1 VQPNHATL
9 VLDILVYG
17 HNGHIVKGIHV
28 SRMTIGY
35 DVVGSGS
42 FFQCNMEII
51 IRWRNPMLDFAKVK
65 MMLLYSSVLRI
76 AWDLGKFNVFM
87 SEAAY
92 EFCWRISHGDGIH
105 IVAEPYDLASWNTVI
120 WRYESNRNFVLPFN
134 MMSWH
139 SSFLVKQQYSIEF
152 NFPMV
157 VAAVNEVGRRMLST
171 FHQLLNFVFVRGKTQ
186 GMRIDVRN
194 QKWDAITG
202 HARKK
207 AEIICCTHESS

>member
-1 VQPNHATL
+1 MQHL
-9 VLDILVYG
+9 SFLDILVYG
-17 HNGHIVKGIHV
+17 HNGHIAKGIHV

-35 DVVGSGS
+35 DVVGSSS
-42 FFQCNMEII
+42 FFPCNVEII
-51 IRWRNPMLDFAKVK
+51 IIWRNPMLDFAKLK

-76 AWDLGKFNVFM
+76 AWDPGKFNVFM

-92 EFCWRISHGDGIH
+92 EFCWRISHGASIH
-105 IVAEPYDLASWNTVI
+105 SVAEPYDLASWNTVI
-120 WRYESNRNFVLPFN
+120 WGYESNRNFVLPFN
-134 MMSWH
+134 AMSWH